1 MRSIFLSVSAIVCS
15 SAFFYALYYCVLRS
29 SRQHQLNRCC
39 LLATFLFS
47 ALLPFIHFPLPPR
60 FSFVVNIEP
69 NSALLQES
77 IIDVAPPI
85 QPISLASA
93 LHLVYWIGA
102 AVFAVLL
109 LCKIVRLVASLKTK
123 SHSTFG
129 RLTIVENPRQ
139 TTPYSFF
146 RFLIINLSMYSP
158 EELRT
163 ICLHEEAHAK
173 QLHSVDILLLEIVR
187 VFIWFN
193 PMFVLYKR
201 ELRNIHE
208 YLADDAVVL
217 GGTDPEQYLQ
227 LMLKQVKT
235 QNHLFLG
242 HPFSAEL
249 LKSRIKMIKYKKDSS
264 NEKWKYALLV
274 PLMVAIV
281 LLYSACF
288 PPETMAQSIHNNS
301 ETVPVKVS
309 VPQVID
315 NKPVVSVQK
324 YIRKTKPTSVQSAAE
339 TSSQNILS
347 EQTWMNQLGTTVDIV
362 NEHDR
367 DQTRTAETFNVIVVS
382 VDEDSFTITTSN
394 E

>member
-29 SRQHQLNRCC
+29 SRQHQLNRCY

-60 FSFVVNIEP
+60 FSLVDPVEIGP
-69 NSALLQES
+69 ALLQDPTS
-77 IIDVAPPI
+77 ISPSFN
-85 QPISLASA
+85 SLFTPENI
-93 LHLVYWIGA
+93 LYFIYWIGV
-102 AVFAVLL
+102 AVFAVLFL
-109 LCKIVRLVASLKTK
+109 LKIVRLIVSLRLKPR
-123 SHSTFG
+123 SVVG
-129 RLTIVENPRQ
+129 RLNIVENKKQ

-146 RFLIINLSMYSP
+146 HFLIINPSAYRYA
-158 EELRT
+158 ELKT
-163 ICLHEEAHAK
+163 IYIHEEAHAR
-173 QLHSVDILLLEIVR
+173 QLHSVDLLLLEIVR
-187 VFIWFN
+187 VFTWFN
-193 PMFVLYKR
+193 PIYGLYKR
-201 ELRNIHE
+201 EIRSVHE
-208 YLADDAVVL
+208 YLADEAVVSS
-217 GGTDPEQYLQ
+217 GTALTQYLQ